1 MIDIIIHSFNEPKST
16 LRAVKS
22 FLNQNPPIEQDFRI
36 IVVDPFPEVKEF
48 LKQNIKDKRVGF
60 FLDPGEGKTYASN
73 ILLKFMQSDNKDDII
88 IFSDGDVYPSENA
101 VSEILEKFKD
111 QEVGC
116 VTGRPVS
123 VDSREQ
129 KFGYWSKLLYDGV
142 DRVRKKLDAR
152 KDFFQTSGYLFGIR
166 KNLIEE
172 IPPDIPE
179 DAIIPFMAWKKGFKV
194 AYADKAEVY
203 VKYPDNW
210 EDWLNQRVRTIKAH
224 ENIDT
229 LCPDMP
235 RTKSLLGEIKN
246 GLLFSLAYPRS
257 LKEFYWTLNLYYAR
271 LYIYY
276 ASFKEARKKETVY
289 DPGWRETEI
298 QSARPLD

>member
-16 LRAVKS
+16 LRAVRS
-22 FLNQNPPIEQDFRI
+22 FLDQNPPIEQEFRVL
-36 IVVDPFPEVKEF
+36 VVDPFEEVKNF
-48 LKQNIKDKRVGF
+48 LKENIKDKRVGF
-60 FLDPGEGKTYASN
+60 FLDPGEGKTYATN
-73 ILLKFMQSDNKDDII
+73 LLLKFLKSENKEDVI
-88 IFSDGDVYPSENA
+88 IFSDGDVYPSQNA
-101 VSEILEKFKD
+101 VSQIMEQFKD
-111 QEVGC
+111 EGVGC

-123 VDSREQ
+123 VDSRDK

-142 DRVRKKLDAR
+142 DRVRKKLSS
-152 KDFFQTSGYLFGIR
+152 KNMFFQTSGYLFAIR

-172 IPPDIPE
+172 IPPDVPE
-179 DAIIPFMAWKKGFKV
+179 DAIIPFMAWKKGYKI

-210 EDWLNQRVRTIKAH
+210 PDWLNQRVRTIKAH
-224 ENIDT
+224 ENIDK
-229 LCPDMP
+229 LYPDMP
-235 RTKSLLGEIKN
+235 RTKSFWSEIKY
-246 GLLFSLAYPRS
+246 GLLFSLFYPRS

-276 ASFKEARKKETVY
+276 LSFKEARKKETVY

-298 QSARPLD
+298 QSTKPLD